1 MDLSAGAP
9 EGLCPRC
16 LLSGLLADDE
26 PEPVPSDPLPLPG
39 ERGPVRFG
47 EYELLERIAQ
57 GGMGVVYKARQ
68 VRINR
73 RVALKMIVDGELATE
88 QELYRFRAEAEA
100 AALLEHPH
108 IVPIYEVGE
117 HEGRHYFTMKL
128 MEGGSLADHVE
139 LLGSS
144 PRRAAELVA
153 AVARAVHFGHQHG
166 ILHRDLKPANILLD
180 TEGKPHVG
188 DFGVARH
195 LEKEGGL
202 TQTGMV
208 IGTPAYMA
216 PEQAAGRIRE
226 LTTAADVY
234 SLGAIL
240 YELLTGRPPF
250 VADSATAI
258 LRMVAEAEPVAPSAL
273 GIQVDRELETLC
285 LKCLEK
291 EPSRRYGS
299 AEELARELERWLNGE
314 PIQARRSGRAAR
326 AWRWCRR
333 HPLVAGGLAT
343 GIWFLLVMTVVS
355 LSIARTQELER
366 RQEVL
371 RANAYAARTVAG
383 TVLFQL
389 QEYGQAVERVAADT
403 WLREVLKRG
412 APEALQLFVRT
423 TYDIHEDPRNGLRV
437 AGGPPPFESW
447 LLLDSA
453 GRVRAHWPAPP
464 EGFLGGDLGWR
475 DYFQGAAQ
483 LARKGR
489 HASYFSRVFKSEVDG
504 RHRFAL
510 SSPVYDENGQ
520 WLGVVAAMVGT
531 GSMLGALRLTDTE
544 VEERTTVL
552 VAPQDHG
559 HGQLSLSGPEAS
571 IIIVHEALAHGAI
584 SALDATA
591 ARRVEEVLRQAP
603 RHGQQQLLRLP
614 GTGPLAAYEDHRDP
628 LIGGASPW
636 LAAFAPVGSTGF
648 VALVQ
653 TRDDAASAPL
663 RKLATRLA
671 LWGGVPFLLGVA
683 AMLGPALWRHRTR
696 MGKGLETKSLRP
708 SA

>member
-1 MDLSAGAP
+1 MDLSGGTP

-16 LLSGLLADDE
+16 LLSGLLEDDE
-26 PEPVPSDPLPLPG
+26 PEPLPSEPFPLPG

-47 EYELLERIAQ
+47 EYELLERIAR

-73 RVALKMIVDGELATE
+73 RVALKMIIDGELATE

-180 TEGKPHVG
+180 ADGKPHVG

-250 VADSATAI
+250 VADTATAI
-258 LRMVAEAEPVAPSAL
+258 LRQVAEAEPVAPSVL
-273 GIQVDRELETLC
+273 GVQVDRELETLC

-291 EPSRRYGS
+291 EPGRRYGS
-299 AEELARELERWLNGE
+299 AEELARELERWLKGE
-314 PIQARRSGRAAR
+314 PIQARRSGRAVR
-326 AWRWCRR
+326 VWRWCRR

-343 GIWFLLVMTVVS
+343 GMWFLLVMTVVS

-389 QEYGQAVERVAADT
+389 QEYGQAVERVAADG

-412 APEALQLFVRT
+412 DPEALRLFVRT
-423 TYDIHEDPRNGLRV
+423 TYDIHDDPRNGLRV
-437 AGGPPPFESW
+437 AGGPSPFEGW
-447 LLLDSA
+447 LLLDA
-453 GRVRAHWPAPP
+453 EGLARAHWPAPP
-464 EGFLGGDLGWR
+464 EGFLGEDFEWR

-489 HASYFSRVFKSEVDG
+489 HASYVSRVFESEVDG
-504 RHRFAL
+504 HYRFAL
-510 SSPVYDENGQ
+510 STPVYDENGQ

-531 GSMLGALRLTDTE
+531 GSMLGALRLTDTD
-544 VEERTTVL
+544 VEERATVL
-552 VAPQDHG
+552 VAPRDHEY
-559 HGQLSLSGPEAS
+559 GQPPLSGPEAS

-584 SALDATA
+584 SVLDATA

-603 RHGQQQLLRLP
+603 RHGQQQLRLP
-614 GTGPLAAYEDHRDP
+614 GAGPLAAYEDHRDP
-628 LIGGASPW
+628 LVGGASPW

-648 VALVQ
+648 VTVVQ

-663 RKLATRLA
+663 RRLATRLA

-683 AMLGPALWRHRTR
+683 VMLGLA
-696 MGKGLETKSLRP
+696 TKSLRLR
-708 SA
+708 A